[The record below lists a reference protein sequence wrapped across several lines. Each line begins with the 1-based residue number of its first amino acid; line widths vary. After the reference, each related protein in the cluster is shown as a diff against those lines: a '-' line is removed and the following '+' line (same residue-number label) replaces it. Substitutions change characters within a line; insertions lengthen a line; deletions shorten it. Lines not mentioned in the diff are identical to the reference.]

1 MVCLL
6 VLVCRIALDCVIA
19 EDHAGYF
26 ARDLCIGCPLQR
38 DSVKMNEVAAHFH
51 ASPMP
56 KHSLKQLPHYDTQR
70 EGQLLGV

>member
-6 VLVCRIALDCVIA
+6 ILLCRIALDCVIA

-26 ARDLCIGCPLQR
+26 ARDFCIGCVLQR

-51 ASPMP
+51 ASLMS
-56 KHSLKQLPHYDTQR
+56 KHSLKQLPHYDTQG
-70 EGQLLGV
+70 EGRLLGV